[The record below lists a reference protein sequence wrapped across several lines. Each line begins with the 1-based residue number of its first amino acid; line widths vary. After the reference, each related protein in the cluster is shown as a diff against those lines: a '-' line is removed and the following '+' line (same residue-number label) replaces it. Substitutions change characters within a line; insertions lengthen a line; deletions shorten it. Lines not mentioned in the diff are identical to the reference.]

1 MKIILLLHVQEVL
14 TLRIMFPYS
23 YCMDFR
29 KMPRKKTCSVLN
41 CFNDSLNNS
50 ICTFFKPKNDAV
62 AQRWKNVNPNMFSD
76 NLPSYIC
83 SMHFRESDIPLN
95 NLGARRLV
103 SAFIDPVHLKT
114 RYFTLCYC
122 MLKKP
127 WTILYSNLHC
137 KKDFLAYS
145 ICFESWVFFRK
156 KNYFLYQNKARFL
169 LFSY

>member
-41 CFNDSLNNS
+41 CFNDSFNNS

-145 ICFESWVFFRK
+145 ICFESWVYSRK
-156 KNYFLYQNKARFL
+156 KL
-169 LFSY
+169 LSLPK